1 MTPRDLFGYVDRLM
15 QLANFVVRWCW
26 TKIEGGS
33 AIAGL
38 VLGRFGIEVK
48 FCLHL
53 INY

>member
-1 MTPRDLFGYVDRLM
+1 MAPRDLFDSLYRLL
-15 QLANFVVRWCW
+15 QLTNFVVSGSWA
-26 TKIEGGS
+26 TIKGGS

-38 VLGRFGIEVK
+38 VLGRFEIEVK

>member
-1 MTPRDLFGYVDRLM
+1 MAPRDLFHYLNRLL
-15 QLANFVVRWCW
+15 QLANFVVSGSW
-26 TKIEGGS
+26 TTIKGGS